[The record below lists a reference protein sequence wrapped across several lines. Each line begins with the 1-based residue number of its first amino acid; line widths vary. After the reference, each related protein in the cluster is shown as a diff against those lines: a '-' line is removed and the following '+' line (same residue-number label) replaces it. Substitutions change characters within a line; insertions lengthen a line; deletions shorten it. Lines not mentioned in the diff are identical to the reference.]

1 MKINFKKILSGFLA
15 FLLVVSVVPSNTL
28 TIAADSSE
36 TATTEENSDAV
47 AKIGDKEYATLEE
60 AIKAVPKNSTANA
73 TTIHLLK
80 DYTIASTMAGHQYV
94 QNIIVDLN
102 GHTLSSSGIAL
113 TAYRT
118 GTTLTV
124 QNGTVKGNS
133 SSGTLR
139 ATYGGTLLLGEN
151 LTVQGAGGG
160 ATLVYI
166 DNGTVE
172 IAAKNGVQFVGGKQ
186 DFKLSSSANNKL
198 SAPVAIGRTYFATL
212 SDAFSAAKDGDT
224 VVMQQDIALSES
236 VKNDGKTITLD
247 LNGKTITGTDN
258 NTTGNFYLI
267 NNHKGNLTIGD
278 NSEEKDGKITLTAT
292 TERYWSASSV
302 VVANNLGTV
311 TVMGGT
317 IEHLGGTSMAYGID
331 NLTNGRNT
339 VATLNVEGGTINSS
353 YFAIRQFA
361 NNGVNNLNV
370 TGGVIGYIWMQSP
383 NNNINAVSTVVEGGV
398 VDGVCI
404 TGQNADLT
412 LSVKA
417 GCLGESGIYGTMP
430 TGMVL
435 KNTDGVYGIKLAEA
449 MIDTIAYETLGEA
462 FESAENGDIIVLQKN
477 IDQVSTISNSKE
489 ITLDL
494 NGFTITGTD
503 NITGSFSLIT
513 NKGELTITDSIGNGK
528 MTLKATNNRGWN
540 AYSSVISNTVGGKL
554 IVENGTIEHL
564 GGTDMAYGIDNLTN
578 GKGTYAE
585 TIINGGTIKSTY
597 RAIRQF
603 LNGVEAQNILT
614 VNGGIV
620 EGANK
625 SIWMQDPSA
634 KSNTGTLTVA
644 EGATLNGDVYLFV
657 TAGSTEWP
665 VSVSIVA
672 SAVNGEVLTGN
683 VPAGYDVTS
692 VDGVYGVQTGAA
704 KIGTAYYETLV
715 DALAAAKDGD
725 AITLINNVDLSD
737 TVLSFSKDITI
748 DFNGCTLT
756 GTFTAKTTAFISVE
770 NGANVVLKDSTGKG
784 GLRAVETNGNLSNL
798 VRAQKGGYVTIESGN
813 YYQDASVNGAGMIDT
828 RHNEGVIING
838 GSFDLGNLGACT
850 NGSPWLLN
858 ASGQNT
864 AHVVV
869 NGGSFIADIQH
880 QYYPFEVLM
889 PREKA
894 LKKADGVYTVVDAVA
909 YVTEREWSSN
919 WYTNEIGYA
928 TLEETIAACQG
939 PQTKVYYKKDYVSEQ
954 EVIVLLKDIELA
966 KTVIVA
972 NGKSVVLDLNDKKI
986 TGNFTGTGNQEMFL
1000 VKGNLTV
1007 KGGTVEMTVTQN
1019 QGWNAMSTIFDVTAG
1034 GVLNIEKATID
1045 NLGGT
1050 AMNFAVHMNN
1060 WGEVTLNANNA
1071 ILKASYIPVRVFNSG
1086 YDMNNVTIENSTLDG
1101 GSYCFWVHNYIGD
1114 LDSSKHSDDA
1124 INARLN
1130 LNIYGKGNTFTTT
1143 KTHPVLFGF
1152 DTYVYFDANGNKVS
1166 DMQ

>member
-503 NITGSFSLIT
+503 NIIGSFSLIT

-620 EGANK
+620 EGTNK

-634 KSNTGTLTVA
+634 NSNTGTLTVT
-644 EGATLNGDVYLFV
+644 ENATLNGDVYLFV

-665 VSVSIVA
+665 VNVSIA
-672 SAVNGEVLTGN
+672 PSAVAGKVLTGN
-683 VPAGYDVTS
+683 VPAGYDVAI

-715 DALAAAKDGD
+715 DALAVANDD
-725 AITLINNVDLSD
+725 ETITLINNVDLTD
-737 TVLSFSKDITI
+737 TVLSLSKDITI
-748 DFNGCTLT
+748 DFNGYTVT
-756 GTFTAKTTAFISVE
+756 GTFTKTTTAFVSVE
-770 NGANVVLKDSTGKG
+770 SGANVVLKDSIGKG
-784 GLRAVETNGNLSNL
+784 GLRTENTNGYLSNL
-798 VRAQKGGYVTIESGN
+798 VRAQNGSYVTIESGN
-813 YYQDASVNGAGMIDT
+813 YSQDESVNGAGMIDSRGDEIIT
-828 RHNEGVIING
+828 ING
-838 GSFDLGNLGACT
+838 GTFRLGNLGT
-850 NGSPWLLN
+850 KSNGSPWLLN
-858 ASGQNT
+858 TSGQNT
-864 AHVVV
+864 KDIIVK
-869 NGGSFIADIQH
+869 GGNFQADIAH
-880 QYYPFEVLM
+880 QYFPFEVSM
-889 PREKA
+889 PKEKA
-894 LKKADGVYTVVDAVA
+894 LKKVDEMYTVVDAVA
-909 YVTEREWSSN
+909 YVTEREWSSK
-919 WYTNEIGYA
+919 WYTNEVGYA
-928 TLEETIAACQG
+928 TLEEAIAACQG
-939 PQTKVYYKKDYVSEQ
+939 PQTRVYYKKDYVSEQ

-966 KTVIVA
+966 KTVTVA
-972 NGKSVVLDLNDKKI
+972 NGKIIVLDLNNKKI
-986 TGNFTGTGNQEMFL
+986 SGNFTGTGNQEMFL

-1007 KGGTVEMTVTQN
+1007 KNGTVEMTVTED
-1019 QGWNAMSTIFDVTAG
+1019 QGWGAMSTIFDITDG
-1034 GVLNIEKATID
+1034 GVLKIDEATIN

-1050 AMNFAVHMNN
+1050 DMNFAVHMNN
-1060 WGEVTLNANNA
+1060 WGEVTLDVTDSKLEAT
-1071 ILKASYIPVRVFNSG
+1071 YIPVRVFNSG
-1086 YDMNNVTIENSTLDG
+1086 YDKNNVTINGSTLKG

-1114 LDSSKHSDDA
+1114 LDLNKHSEKA
-1124 INARLN
+1124 IKARLN
-1130 LNIYGKGNTFTTT
+1130 FDIFGNGNTFETTRDY
-1143 KTHPVLFGF
+1143 PVLYGF
-1152 DTYVYFDANGNKVS
+1152 DTYVYFDKEGNEVK
-1166 DMQ
+1166 

>member
-1 MKINFKKILSGFLA
+1 MKTYFKKLLSIVVAFTLVLSLMPAQTLA
-15 FLLVVSVVPSNTL
+15 VT
-28 TIAADSSE
+28 AAD
-36 TATTEENSDAV
+36 TTSVSDGEEANKGA
-47 AKIGDKEYATLEE
+47 AKIGDTYYATLAE
-60 AIKAVPKNSTANA
+60 AVKTVAKGQTAA
-73 TTIHLLK
+73 PTTITLLK
-80 DYTIASTMAGHQYV
+80 DQTISSIMVGHQYA
-94 QNIIVDLN
+94 QNIIIDL
-102 GHTLSSSGIAL
+102 GGKTLSSSGKAL
-113 TAYRT
+113 TAYRG
-118 GTTLTV
+118 GTTLTLI
-124 QNGTVKGNS
+124 NGTVSGNATG
-133 SSGTLR
+133 GTVC
-139 ATYGGTLLLGEN
+139 ATYGGKLVLGEG
-151 LTVQGAGGG
+151 LTVKGAGGS
-160 ATLVYI
+160 ATLVKV
-166 DNGTVE
+166 DNGTLEVCDS
-172 IAAKNGVQFVGGKQ
+172 GVAFTGGKV
-186 DFKLSSSANNKL
+186 DISVSDNANNKVYVE
-198 SAPVAIGRTYFATL
+198 AKIGRTYYRSLAAAFA
-212 SDAFSAAKDGDT
+212 AAQDGDIVT
-224 VVMQQDIALSES
+224 LFMDVAMNTSLINT
-236 VKNDGKTITLD
+236 KNITLD

-258 NTTGNFYLI
+258 NTSGNFYLI
-267 NNHKGNLTIGD
+267 NNKGNLTITDSVG
-278 NSEEKDGKITLTAT
+278 SGKITLTAT
-292 TERYWSASSV
+292 AERNWSASSV

-311 TVMGGT
+311 TVEGGS

-331 NLTNGRNT
+331 NLTNGANT
-339 VATLNVEGGTINSS
+339 VATLNIKGGKIAST

-361 NNGVNNLNV
+361 NNGTNNLNIS
-370 TGGVIGYIWMQSP
+370 GGEVAYAWMQSP
-383 NNNINAVSTVVEGGV
+383 NANANKANISVTGGNVEGICMSGR
-398 VDGVCI
+398 
-404 TGQNADLT
+404 NADVT

-417 GCLGESGIYGTMP
+417 DCLGESGIYGTMP

-704 KIGTAYYETLV
+704 KIGTAYYKTLV